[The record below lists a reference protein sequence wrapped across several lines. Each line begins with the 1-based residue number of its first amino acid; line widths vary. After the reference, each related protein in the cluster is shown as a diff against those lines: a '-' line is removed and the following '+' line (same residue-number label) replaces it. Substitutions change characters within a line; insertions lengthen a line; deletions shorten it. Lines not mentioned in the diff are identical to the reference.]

1 MSNLGQDLG
10 VDLGLKIVRIVL
22 GLDLGIDLDLKIAR
36 IVRGPDQGPR
46 NAIAPN
52 PDQEIVKDPRL
63 IAPDLKVVTTDLDL
77 KIGIIQDLKVVVDPS
92 QKTDL
97 GALDPSL
104 KTDATTALDLVPSP
118 KTEKMIVQDPKVD
131 LDLSLD
137 PNPTKIVRDLNPMKI
152 VSLVDQSQNLDQNR
166 QVPTKVQK

>member
-77 KIGIIQDLKVVVDPS
+77 KIGIIQDLKVVV
-92 QKTDL
+92 